1 MSNSLP
7 LKVKDNRNSQGGSR
21 EGYSDLQQIDVGS
34 LDEKYLAWLAGTE
47 MARPYLLTD
56 DGSRFKYFQQLGGL
70 TSGNLMFYSQVS
82 ASGRMT
88 ILGGQSGYLDVGN
101 YSNSFYNQPVGTHP
115 AGLITH
121 STITTSLNQLEYHTS
136 NSMGGD
142 AFPNY
147 FGWDDSVVSIGQLT
161 RPLMYGTVN
170 DNDGMHIMR
179 DSAMDSLAD
188 RLNGRI
194 VSHDL
199 AGAYR
204 LDSAGFDSS
213 ETEWEKEDLLTSNG
227 HTKTFASDTRT
238 DGTSLDYHIWRKKG
252 SLTKN
257 ELPSDIRDLMDE
269 QEIPFVDKNETE
281 KTTFKIASKEQ
292 LSFTLGHYCLRRRG
306 LAGNIGTYELR
317 SDVQG
322 SPTATGNWRA
332 VGTANDTRNDV
343 GEVNH
348 IKPRYSAYTRFRTVN
363 YTGEYSGAYVRLFIG
378 DYTGNYIRSYVG
390 DYTGDF
396 MGDYIGQYI
405 GAYTRVRITN
415 SADPAGYTTI
425 FTGNYTGNYTG
436 DFTGDYTGNYVR
448 KYVGNYATIIEKNRD
463 SSYTRLRVT
472 DYTGNTFVGDFIG
485 DYVGSKTSTYSSTS
499 ILYYQ
504 ASTAVDYVVTEPV
517 NYTGNYIRRFVGNYT
532 RLSTSVTRET
542 DRNEEFT
549 NIVTDPKDKTFTG
562 DFTTIYT
569 GDYTGAFTRK
579 YAGNYTGEYSRIY
592 VGNYVRRYVGNYTGD
607 YVAEY
612 KLETLYYTGSVT
624 FTKWIG
630 TTDYF
635 SRTISGSAGDYNQ
648 LGVTYTAYFAAEYSR
663 RFYESFAMS
672 IPAAGRAAGAVG
684 QNFTG
689 QRQKIRS
696 GPSRAVSRE
705 GTGAGIERRIT
716 NYRYVW
722 WTKAEYYTGTE
733 SYARHR
739 DIINSNFT
747 RLNRTTKTPPASVR
761 WDKETYSRVRL
772 RSRDVTTDKT
782 YIRKRV
788 AVTRITDYTGT
799 YNRLVITKRP
809 VTYTGNFITDYTG
822 NYVRWRNSSY
832 TRVSIGGVFAI
843 YTGIYTRFRSSAFT
857 RIVPKVI
864 STYSSVNQQ
873 KEGIS
878 TGYFTGNY
886 SRRFVG
892 NYTRRFAGDYTG
904 YANPFTRVS
913 TREINTDFTR
923 LSIKDYTG
931 NFVGDY
937 VGDFTGDYSRARYVN
952 YQQLRQTDFLRTTF
966 GDFTRLSTRER
977 FEEYTGEY
985 VGDYHGVYGS
995 AFSRVFTGDYV
1006 GSTILSGFV
1015 NHRVYTLYARIS

>member
-56 DGSRFKYFQQLGGL
+56 DGSRYRYFQQLGGFPAGHL
-70 TSGNLMFYSQVS
+70 LFWYKLS
-82 ASGRMT
+82 ASGRMS

-115 AGLITH
+115 QGLITH
-121 STITTSLNQLEYHTS
+121 STITTSLNQLEYSAS
-136 NSMGGD
+136 NAMGGD
-142 AFPNY
+142 AFPD
-147 FGWDDSVVSIGQLT
+147 FLGWDDSVQSIGQIT

-170 DNDGMHIMR
+170 DNDGLHIMR

-194 VSHDL
+194 VNHDL

-204 LDSAGFDSS
+204 LDSAGFDPS
-213 ETEWEKEDLLTSNG
+213 ETEWQKEDLITSNG
-227 HTKTFASDTRT
+227 NTTTFATDTRT

-292 LSFTLGHYCLRRRG
+292 LSFTLGHHCLRRRG
-306 LAGNIGTYELR
+306 IDGNIGTYELR

-322 SPTATGNWRA
+322 TPTRTGNWRA

-343 GEVNH
+343 GDVNH

-363 YTGEYSGAYVRLFIG
+363 YTGEYSGTYVRMFTG
-378 DYTGNYIRSYVG
+378 NYTGNYIRSYVG

-396 MGDYIGQYI
+396 MGDYIGQYV
-405 GAYTRVRITN
+405 GVYNRVRVTN

-425 FTGNYTGNYTG
+425 FTGNYTGNYIG
-436 DFTGDYTGNYVR
+436 DFIGDYTGNYVR
-448 KYVGNYATIIEKNRD
+448 KYVGNYTTIIVKNRD
-463 SSYTRLRVT
+463 SAYTRLRVT

-485 DYVGSKTSTYSSTS
+485 NYTGTKTSTYSSTQ

-504 ASTAVDYVVTEPV
+504 ASTTVDYVVTEPV
-517 NYTGNYIRRFVGNYT
+517 DYTGNYIRRFVGEYT

-542 DRNEEFT
+542 PRNEEFT
-549 NIVTDPKDKTFTG
+549 NIVTDPTDKTFTG

-569 GDYTGAFTRK
+569 GDYTGAYTRK
-579 YAGNYTGEYSRIY
+579 YAGNFAGEYSRIY
-592 VGNYVRRYVGNYTGD
+592 VGNYVRRYVGNYAGD

-612 KLETLYYTGSVT
+612 KLESLYYTGAVT
-624 FTKWIG
+624 YTKWIG
-630 TTDYF
+630 TTGYF
-635 SRTISGSAGDYNQ
+635 SRTIDNSGDYNQ
-648 LGVTYTAYFAAEYSR
+648 VGVTYTHYYTIEYSR
-663 RFYESFAMS
+663 ITQGNFAMN
-672 IPAAGRAAGAVG
+672 IPASGTAAGAVG
-684 QNFTG
+684 QNFSG
-689 QRQKIRS
+689 FRQRIRS
-696 GPSRAVSRE
+696 GGPGRPTSRV
-705 GTGAGIERRIT
+705 GTGSEKVIT

-722 WTKAEYYTGTE
+722 WTKSIDYTGTDQFV
-733 SYARHR
+733 RHR
-739 DIINSNFT
+739 DILNSNFSRLRVKT
-747 RLNRTTKTPPASVR
+747 RTPTGSVR
-761 WDKETYSRVRL
+761 WDKETYSRIRL
-772 RSRDVTTDKT
+772 TSRNETTDKT
-782 YIRKRV
+782 YTRKRI

-822 NYVRWRNSSY
+822 NYARWRNSAY

-843 YTGIYTRFRSSAFT
+843 YAGIYTRFRSSAFT

-873 KEGIS
+873 KQGIS
-878 TGYFTGNY
+878 TGYFAGNY

-892 NYTRRFAGDYTG
+892 DYIRRFAGDYTG
-904 YANPFTRVS
+904 YANPFTRLS
-913 TREINTDFTR
+913 IRERDEDFTR
-923 LSIKDYTG
+923 LRVTDYTG

-937 VGDFTGDYSRARYVN
+937 VGDFTGDYSRARFVN

-966 GDFTRLSTRER
+966 GDFTRLSTRDR
-977 FEEYTGEY
+977 FESYTGEY

-995 AFSRVFTGDYV
+995 AFSRVFVGDYV